1 METHV
6 DQTDV
11 LPSERIAGGI
21 LPKVLNS
28 FDMVAIFV
36 AIVLF
41 ITNAPGVAA
50 AGSVGYIYWFHR
62 NLWRHDGCSH

>member
-1 METHV
+1 MTTFAEGSSNSS
-6 DQTDV
+6 DV
-11 LPSERIAGGI
+11 LRSERIAGGI

-41 ITNAPGVAA
+41 ITNTSSVSG
-50 AGSVGYIYWFHR
+50 AGP
-62 NLWRHDGCSH
+62 L